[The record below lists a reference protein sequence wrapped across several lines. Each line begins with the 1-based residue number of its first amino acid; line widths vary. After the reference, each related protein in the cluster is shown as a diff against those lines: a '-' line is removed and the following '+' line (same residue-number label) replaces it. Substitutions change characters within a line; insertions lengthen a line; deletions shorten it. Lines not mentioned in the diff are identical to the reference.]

1 MIKHFKINTEKENL
15 DFQKYEHSIFN
26 SPVFSNKQKQFSFES
41 NQSSLIQKKKQGK
54 KNKQKK
60 SKTKK

>member
-41 NQSSLIQKKKQGK
+41 NQSSLIQKKK
-54 KNKQKK
+54 
-60 SKTKK
+60 